1 MLGRGVFVHTEQKCK
16 VTVYSDGA
24 FPITILL
31 GDRFRSMLKAQDH
44 VP

>member
-1 MLGRGVFVHTEQKCK
+1 MLGRGVFVHTEQKCE

-24 FPITILL
+24 SQSTILF